1 MNRIEFVRAASIR
14 LAAASLVALAV
25 ITGDPADTSA
35 QGRGGRGGIRVMTL
49 TSSAFQDGGPIPDKH
64 AQPGHDVS
72 PPLSWSG
79 APDSTVSFVL
89 LMHDVDAASGDGF
102 GTALHWLVWGIPGWM
117 NSLPEGMP
125 QGPTIPVTAPVQ
137 VSTVVVPGGG
147 VAGTATTPGAV
158 GRGGG
163 GGGGGRGGPP
173 PMRQL
178 SVSGPYYRGPAAP
191 STGPVHHYVFELYAL
206 DTNININAGIAST
219 AVTREA
225 VMEAMKTH
233 IRGKAVLVGTYRRP
247 AP

>member
-1 MNRIEFVRAASIR
+1 MRNRISFMRTASVR
-14 LAAASLVALAV
+14 LATASLAALAF
-25 ITGDPADTSA
+25 IAGDPADTSA

-49 TSSAFQDGGPIPDKH
+49 TSSAFQDGGAIPDKH
-64 AQPGHDVS
+64 AQMGRDVS

-79 APDSTVSFVL
+79 APDSTASFVL

-102 GTALHWLVWGIPGWM
+102 GTALHWLVWGIPGTM
-117 NSLPEGMP
+117 MSLPEGMP
-125 QGPTIPVTAPVQ
+125 QGPTIPVSAPTQ
-137 VSTVVVPGGG
+137 
-147 VAGTATTPGAV
+147 VAGGPAGAAP
-158 GRGGG
+158 
-163 GGGGGRGGPP
+163 GGGGGRGGGGRGGQQA
-173 PMRQL
+173 MRQL

-206 DTNININAGIAST
+206 DNNINVNAGIAST

>member
-1 MNRIEFVRAASIR
+1 
-14 LAAASLVALAV
+14 
-25 ITGDPADTSA
+25 
-35 QGRGGRGGIRVMTL
+35 MTL
-49 TSSAFQDGGPIPDKH
+49 TSTAFQDGGPIPDKH

-89 LMHDVDAASGDGF
+89 LMHDLDAASGDGF
-102 GTALHWLVWGIPGWM
+102 GTALHWLVWGIPGTM
-117 NSLPEGMP
+117 MSLPEGMP
-125 QGPTIPVTAPVQ
+125 QGPTIPVSAPTQ
-137 VSTVVVPGGG
+137 VAGGPPGAAPAGGG
-147 VAGTATTPGAV
+147 
-158 GRGGG
+158 GRGGGG

-225 VMEAMKTH
+225 VMDAMRTH
-233 IRGKAVLVGTYRRP
+233 IRGKAVLVGTYRRS